1 MVPESTVTKG
11 DREISHA
18 FPPSS
23 FLPHVLS
30 LFAFQNVS
38 LFLSLKNHSTGNPPC
53 ARHVLGAGTQRE
65 GRKGLVPVLEEPRS
79 RGAADQQANSPKHVL
94 EAMGTQGWVWALVTE
109 ENTLVF

>member
-1 MVPESTVTKG
+1 MTKG

-30 LFAFQNVS
+30 LFAFKNVS

-53 ARHVLGAGTQRE
+53 AGHVLGAGTQRE
-65 GRKGLVPVLEEPRS
+65 GRNGLVPVLEEPRS
-79 RGAADQQANSPKHVL
+79 RGAAYQQANSPKHVL

-109 ENTLVF
+109 EKTLVF